1 MLSSCSTSLPALLA
15 LSQAV
20 VVLAHETKGM
30 VYVVFFCQARTQGPR
45 TTAIS
50 TSFVLFL
57 CSHWLRSH
65 ISFPSSW
72 LSTHSILRSWLW
84 KVFGSRVR
92 FRSSHESRMSWSP
105 LGATP
110 LTNLIPKIC
119 GMQKKI
125 RKTCTR
131 HKDLDRNS
139 FLLKRKNNTTNL

>member
-1 MLSSCSTSLPALLA
+1 MQWKNDYKKAFVWYSIVIFADKGNPSLLFIYFLYRLWRKSVHNRCVRILLDAYIKQDRLQHVLSSCSTSLPALLA

-57 CSHWLRSH
+57 CNHWLRSH

-72 LSTHSILRSWLW
+72 LSTHSILL
-84 KVFGSRVR
+84 
-92 FRSSHESRMSWSP
+92 
-105 LGATP
+105 
-110 LTNLIPKIC
+110 
-119 GMQKKI
+119 
-125 RKTCTR
+125 
-131 HKDLDRNS
+131 LD
-139 FLLKRKNNTTNL
+139 